1 MRAAW
6 KGLGDGTRAI
16 GVTPAVSAAT
26 QIIAAVSSDVALC
39 SRSTKMASKPHAR
52 GDHRRLGAAHLVD
65 RHAQHQLACLE
76 LFFALFSNTP
86 LVTNFLSSLFA
97 ALERSPS

>member
-39 SRSTKMASKPHAR
+39 SRSTKMASKPHAAAII
-52 GDHRRLGAAHLVD
+52 GASALRIWLTAMHSTSSPALSFF
-65 RHAQHQLACLE
+65 LAE
-76 LFFALFSNTP
+76 FSNTP
-86 LVTNFLSSLFA
+86 LVTNFLSSRVPGA
-97 ALERSPS
+97 